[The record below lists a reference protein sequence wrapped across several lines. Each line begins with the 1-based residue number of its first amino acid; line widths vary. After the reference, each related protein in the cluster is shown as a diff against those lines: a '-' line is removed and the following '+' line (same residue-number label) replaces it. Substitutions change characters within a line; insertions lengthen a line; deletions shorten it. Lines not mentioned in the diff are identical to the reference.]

1 MTKIPFSVPTEPI
14 DEAYA
19 ELVSTRGGNPFMEI
33 SVPEASR
40 KMIQSVGRLIRTKR
54 DTGRCIILDDRIAT
68 KNYGKSILK
77 DLPPF
82 KLNTDYKS
90 LIDL

>member
-1 MTKIPFSVPTEPI
+1 
-14 DEAYA
+14 
-19 ELVSTRGGNPFMEI
+19 
-33 SVPEASR
+33 ASR

-82 KLNTDYKS
+82 KLNTEYKS